1 MAHKGEKSN
10 GSHYTSPRSRM
21 IESSKYSL
29 DPPARAYADVII
41 ESSYSGSTHPSNQTS
56 GYQGGSTEYERK
68 GILPSSF
75 KTPNLQKPSS
85 NIEAINIISSPPEQG
100 VFGRVSKR
108 IPRTPLGGREEPT
121 HMREERQRM
130 KGGPPQ
136 VRPSEQ
142 AGKGKRP
149 LVFVGDKQWNEY
161 LNFNKR
167 KRYDD

>member
-1 MAHKGEKSN
+1 MGSILTTPSRRGYSKTRSGNRMKISEKN
-10 GSHYTSPRSRM
+10 TWKREVDYG
-21 IESSKYSL
+21 IQQ
-29 DPPARAYADVII
+29 ARAGVA
-41 ESSYSGSTHPSNQTS
+41 EANEGSRQA
-56 GYQGGSTEYERK
+56 Q
-68 GILPSSF
+68 
-75 KTPNLQKPSS
+75 
-85 NIEAINIISSPPEQG
+85 EAINIISSPPEQG

>member
-75 KTPNLQKPSS
+75 KTPNFQNPSS
-85 NIEAINIISSPPEQG
+85 NIEDAERSQPSPKPIPPTRAEI
-100 VFGRVSKR
+100 FGAVRRLEDNPGLHQAYV
-108 IPRTPLGGREEPT
+108 GGR
-121 HMREERQRM
+121 
-130 KGGPPQ
+130 K
-136 VRPSEQ
+136 
-142 AGKGKRP
+142 K
-149 LVFVGDKQWNEY
+149 N
-161 LNFNKR
+161 
-167 KRYDD
+167 

>member
-10 GSHYTSPRSRM
+10 GSHY
-21 IESSKYSL
+21 
-29 DPPARAYADVII
+29 
-41 ESSYSGSTHPSNQTS
+41 N
-56 GYQGGSTEYERK
+56 GYGDLSQGQGGEEYERQS
-68 GILPSSF
+68 ITPSSF
-75 KTPNLQKPSS
+75 KTPNFQNPSS
-85 NIEAINIISSPPEQG
+85 NLVKEQTNISGSPRIEAINIISSPPEQG
-100 VFGRVSKR
+100 VFGGVSKR